1 MHGAFYENHCQG
13 CAAQLTCLAEF
24 QHGCRERSRNL
35 PFPHI
40 NVRLS
45 APDLFVERS
54 VRSAWRTAEGVGDLL
69 MTDAADRQV
78 LLGRWSQ
85 SRRVDAAG
93 WGKSRIATVKR
104 PLNHLRALQT
114 RNFVRD
120 DFALYGIISVEYN
133 KSYYGRTRE
142 WGRRPLS
149 YASCKS
155 TLLGVTVCYPRT
167 HLLVAVTRSGVGESS
182 MPPWTCRTAQHMS
195 NPRHTQDLPVG
206 VCELYANEHNY
217 W

>member
-1 MHGAFYENHCQG
+1 MD
-13 CAAQLTCLAEF
+13 
-24 QHGCRERSRNL
+24 
-35 PFPHI
+35 
-40 NVRLS
+40 VRLS

-54 VRSAWRTAEGVGDLL
+54 VRSAWRTAEGVGDLP

-120 DFALYGIISVEYN
+120 DFALYGIISVKYN
-133 KSYYGRTRE
+133 KSYCGRCVAFEFCGGIRRYRIEYQCCFFCRIWMRYHRLKVTSNSWESYRIE
-142 WGRRPLS
+142 IHRGRRLS
-149 YASCKS
+149 D
-155 TLLGVTVCYPRT
+155 PIFFF
-167 HLLVAVTRSGVGESS
+167 
-182 MPPWTCRTAQHMS
+182 
-195 NPRHTQDLPVG
+195 
-206 VCELYANEHNY
+206 
-217 W
+217 

>member
-1 MHGAFYENHCQG
+1 MD
-13 CAAQLTCLAEF
+13 
-24 QHGCRERSRNL
+24 
-35 PFPHI
+35 
-40 NVRLS
+40 VRLS

-93 WGKSRIATVKR
+93 WGESRIATVKR

-133 KSYYGRTRE
+133 KSYYGRVVE
-142 WGRRPLS
+142 EGEVVHGGADGAVGGQLEGG
-149 YASCKS
+149 AGGV
-155 TLLGVTVCYPRT
+155 LGV
-167 HLLVAVTRSGVGESS
+167 GD
-182 MPPWTCRTAQHMS
+182 QHRLGAE
-195 NPRHTQDLPVG
+195 PGGRVG
-206 VCELYANEHNY
+206 VKVVALLCSGARFEKLAVLDNEGELPLGGWEKFARFVVHL
-217 W
+217 

>member
-1 MHGAFYENHCQG
+1 MD
-13 CAAQLTCLAEF
+13 
-24 QHGCRERSRNL
+24 
-35 PFPHI
+35 
-40 NVRLS
+40 VRLS

-120 DFALYGIISVEYN
+120 DFAFYGILPQSRLGSLERV
-133 KSYYGRTRE
+133 KKMK
-142 WGRRPLS
+142 P
-149 YASCKS
+149 AS
-155 TLLGVTVCYPRT
+155 
-167 HLLVAVTRSGVGESS
+167 SS
-182 MPPWTCRTAQHMS
+182 SPPQR
-195 NPRHTQDLPVG
+195 
-206 VCELYANEHNY
+206 
-217 W
+217 

>member
-1 MHGAFYENHCQG
+1 MD
-13 CAAQLTCLAEF
+13 
-24 QHGCRERSRNL
+24 
-35 PFPHI
+35 
-40 NVRLS
+40 VRLS

-120 DFALYGIISVEYN
+120 DSALYGIISVRIY
-133 KSYYGRTRE
+133 KSYYS
-142 WGRRPLS
+142 RPSPCDEKDQL
-149 YASCKS
+149 
-155 TLLGVTVCYPRT
+155 
-167 HLLVAVTRSGVGESS
+167 
-182 MPPWTCRTAQHMS
+182 
-195 NPRHTQDLPVG
+195 
-206 VCELYANEHNY
+206 
-217 W
+217 

>member
-1 MHGAFYENHCQG
+1 MTQYSAGTQGQYQDDLCMGRSTENHCQG

-54 VRSAWRTAEGVGDLL
+54 VRSAWRTAEGVGDLP

-120 DFALYGIISVEYN
+120 DFALYGIISVEIQILLRIRSAVLHTN
-133 KSYYGRTRE
+133 KIACCCG
-142 WGRRPLS
+142 
-149 YASCKS
+149 
-155 TLLGVTVCYPRT
+155 
-167 HLLVAVTRSGVGESS
+167 
-182 MPPWTCRTAQHMS
+182 
-195 NPRHTQDLPVG
+195 
-206 VCELYANEHNY
+206 
-217 W
+217 

>member
-1 MHGAFYENHCQG
+1 MD
-13 CAAQLTCLAEF
+13 
-24 QHGCRERSRNL
+24 
-35 PFPHI
+35 
-40 NVRLS
+40 VRLS

-114 RNFVRD
+114 RNFVP
-120 DFALYGIISVEYN
+120 LCGTGQGKTVN
-133 KSYYGRTRE
+133 KE
-142 WGRRPLS
+142 
-149 YASCKS
+149 
-155 TLLGVTVCYPRT
+155 
-167 HLLVAVTRSGVGESS
+167 LLVFSGLELIK
-182 MPPWTCRTAQHMS
+182 TQFNRFNRTS
-195 NPRHTQDLPVG
+195 GRF
-206 VCELYANEHNY
+206 
-217 W
+217 